1 MTSDLHTHAAAALKL
16 VGMMSDVPV
25 IGYVMVD
32 KEMREWLLERNMHLI
47 TDGHHCHV
55 MQGRKF
61 CTCGNAT
68 AMDAIMDVYNSGE
81 YDGVKANEQ
90 AT

>member
-1 MTSDLHTHAAAALKL
+1 MASDLHTHAAAALKL
-16 VGMMSDVPV
+16 VGKMSDVPV
-25 IGYVMVD
+25 VGYVMLD

-47 TDGHHCHV
+47 TDGHYWHV
-55 MQGRKF
+55 MQGRKW

-81 YDGVKANEQ
+81 YDDSGEKNE
-90 AT
+90 TT

>member
-47 TDGHHCHV
+47 TDGHHWHV
-55 MQGRKF
+55 M
-61 CTCGNAT
+61 
-68 AMDAIMDVYNSGE
+68 
-81 YDGVKANEQ
+81 
-90 AT
+90 